1 MGKNIRDKEQHLQR
15 LKSRKEIDMIRE
27 QGKTNGIELR
37 IRREKMSLQK
47 SVG

>member
-1 MGKNIRDKEQHLQR
+1 VGKNIRDKEQHLQS

-27 QGKTNGIELR
+27 RGKTNGVELW
-37 IRREKMSLQK
+37 IPREKMSLQK